1 MKDVRPLRHGVGM
14 TINHDFPGAG
24 AHTHGESPD
33 TLIIDC
39 DRCSVRGLA
48 CTDCVVSV
56 LLGPPA
62 VLDHDSQNAIAVL
75 AGSGLVPPLRLVTQG
90 TTVADSGTSSGTIRA
105 RNAGVA

>member
-1 MKDVRPLRHGVGM
+1 MNVRPLRHGDAM
-14 TINHDFPGAG
+14 TINHGYPCAG
-24 AHTHGESPD
+24 GHTHDEGAD

-48 CTDCVVSV
+48 CADCVVSV

-75 AGSGLVPPLRLVTQG
+75 AGSGLVPPLRLVTESS
-90 TTVADSGTSSGTIRA
+90 AAAESDSSSDEIRT
-105 RNAGVA
+105 RRAGVA